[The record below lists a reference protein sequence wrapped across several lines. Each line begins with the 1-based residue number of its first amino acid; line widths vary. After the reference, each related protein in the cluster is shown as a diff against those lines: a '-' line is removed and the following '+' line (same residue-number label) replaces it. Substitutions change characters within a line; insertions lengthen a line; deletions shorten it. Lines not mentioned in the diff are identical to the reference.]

1 MASPTPSDPGPDLP
15 PGADPGA
22 VRRAH
27 RYWRRG
33 DEPEFG
39 RILYFSDAVY
49 AIALTLLALDLRV
62 TTLSG
67 DPSAPSSMLA
77 ALDDL
82 LPELVAFGVGFA
94 LLANY
99 WLAHHDFMSRVAAV
113 DSRLITTNLVYLA
126 FVALLPFPTSMIGE
140 FESNPVSGV
149 AFAANLA
156 IISLLETMMLAHAQR
171 AGLLRARLAERRYR
185 AELLASL
192 QPAVMFIVTIPLA
205 FISTT
210 LMLVSWLVV
219 GPVAGRMVSR
229 RARRSGSPA

>member
-1 MASPTPSDPGPDLP
+1 MASSTPSDPGPDP
-15 PGADPGA
+15 SSAAAPGPDVATA
-22 VRRAH
+22 

-62 TTLSG
+62 TAVAG
-67 DPSAPSSMLA
+67 DPSSPSSMLS

-82 LPELVAFGVGFA
+82 LPQLVAFGVGFA

-99 WLAHHDFMSRVAAV
+99 WLAHHHFMSRVAAI
-113 DSRLITTNLVYLA
+113 DSRLIATNLVYLA
-126 FVALLPFPTSMIGE
+126 FVALLPFPTAMIGE

-149 AFAANLA
+149 VFAANLA
-156 IISLLETMMLAHAQR
+156 VISMLEAMMLAHAQR
-171 AGLLRARLAERRYR
+171 AGLLREQLTDRRYR

-219 GPVAGRMVSR
+219 GPVAGRLVGR
-229 RARRSGSPA
+229 RVRRSGSDA